1 MALIRTLL
9 LLTFEDNDT
18 FNEKQGMKKM
28 FEEKGYRMIAETK
41 IDRTGVVKE
50 WIFESPVTYGRLDLK
65 KEPEPDV
72 KKIFM
77 FNPKGVDG

>member
-1 MALIRTLL
+1 MAFIRSLL
-9 LLTFEDNDT
+9 LLTFDENDT

-28 FEEKGYRMIAETK
+28 FEEKGFMMIAETK

-50 WIFESPVTYGRLDLK
+50 WIMEGPVTYGKLNLQ

>member
-9 LLTFEDNDT
+9 ILTFEENDT
-18 FNEKQGMKKM
+18 FNEKQGMRKM
-28 FEEKGYRMIAETK
+28 FEEKGYQMIAETK
-41 IDRTGVVKE
+41 IDRTGIVKE
-50 WIFESPVTYGRLDLK
+50 WIFESPVTYGKFNLSQAT
-65 KEPEPDV
+65 EPDP